1 MIGQTISHYRIIEKL
16 GGGGMGIVFKAEDTR
31 LGRFVALKFLPE
43 DVTADEHLLSRFRRE
58 AQAASSLNHPNICT
72 IHDIGE
78 ENGRAFIVM
87 EYLEGQTLK
96 HRIGSRPLELDF
108 LLSLAIDISD
118 ALDAAHS
125 QGIVH
130 RDIKPANIFV
140 TSRGHAKILDFGL
153 AQVGR
158 GSRVLLPSVGDGAT
172 AGVSEEHLTSP
183 GSALGTVAYMS
194 PEQVRGKALDA
205 RTDLFSFGVV
215 LYEMATG
222 ALPFRGETSGV
233 IFDGIMNRA
242 PVAPVRLNPELPP
255 KLEDIIN
262 RALEKDR
269 ELRYQ
274 HASDIKSELLRLKR
288 DLESGASRKSP
299 ARTTF
304 GSGEF
309 VGSAAAPSPSAQQ
322 IAPIPASV
330 HASGSGSAA
339 AVSSGPALAAA
350 PVSSTSS
357 APVGSAKRWYLILG
371 GLIVVAAAIAAIL
384 YFRHPRAPQLTDKD
398 QLILADFT
406 NQTGDPVF
414 DSTLKE
420 ALAIQLEQSPMIQ
433 LVSDV
438 ELHNNL
444 QYLGQSKDQRITPEL
459 AQQVGQRLGVKAY
472 LAGTIAPLGSSYVI

>member
-1 MIGQTISHYRIIEKL
+1 MNNDPDKSLREQLVQLLNGGHAHATFDAAVEGLPAALRGQKTSN
-16 GGGGMGIVFKAEDTR
+16 
-31 LGRFVALKFLPE
+31 LPY
-43 DVTADEHLLSRFRRE
+43 TPWMLLEHLRLAQWDILEFSRDPKHQSPEFPKGYWPAHPEPPNPSAWDKSVNSFR
-58 AQAASSLNHPNICT
+58 ADLKA
-72 IHDIGE
+72 
-78 ENGRAFIVM
+78 M

-309 VGSAAAPSPSAQQ
+309 VDSAAPSPSAQQ

-330 HASGSGSAA
+330 HA
-339 AVSSGPALAAA
+339 PAHT
-350 PVSSTSS
+350 P
-357 APVGSAKRWYLILG
+357 
-371 GLIVVAAAIAAIL
+371 
-384 YFRHPRAPQLTDKD
+384 APQLTRCTPHSCSSDGRDTRLAQLPFSPIDLSDKH
-398 QLILADFT
+398 QNLLARDC
-406 NQTGDPVF
+406 PV
-414 DSTLKE
+414 
-420 ALAIQLEQSPMIQ
+420 
-433 LVSDV
+433 
-438 ELHNNL
+438 LHH
-444 QYLGQSKDQRITPEL
+444 QYSLSGTVPEL
-459 AQQVGQRLGVKAY
+459 GRACGKIEK
-472 LAGTIAPLGSSYVI
+472 GTSFECTT